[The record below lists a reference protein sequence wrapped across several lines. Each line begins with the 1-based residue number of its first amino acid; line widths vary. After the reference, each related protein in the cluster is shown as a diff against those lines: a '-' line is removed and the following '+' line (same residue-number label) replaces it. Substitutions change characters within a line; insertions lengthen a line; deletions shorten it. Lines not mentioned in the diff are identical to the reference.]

1 MDIGEHEEVPKE
13 PLVFI
18 TVSSSI
24 EQLCDVRGC
33 WRKAEKTYGNLSYC
47 GVHYHEYQ
55 DKGYIK

>member
-13 PLVFI
+13 P
-18 TVSSSI
+18 

-33 WRKAEKTYGNLSYC
+33 WRKAEKTYGNRSYC